1 MQRQVWIVVKPDPGK
16 PSLTGI
22 GPLVDGSVVPG
33 GCLGVLLR
41 RYVSLGDLCG
51 SLAAV
56 AVAFCCGCGC
66 GCGSRPTI
74 LPLALTH

>member
-1 MQRQVWIVVKPDPGK
+1 MQHQVWIVVKPDPGK

-51 SLAAV
+51 TLAAV
-56 AVAFCCGCGC
+56 AVA
-66 GCGSRPTI
+66 
-74 LPLALTH
+74 LAVDVAVAVAAAQRYYRLR